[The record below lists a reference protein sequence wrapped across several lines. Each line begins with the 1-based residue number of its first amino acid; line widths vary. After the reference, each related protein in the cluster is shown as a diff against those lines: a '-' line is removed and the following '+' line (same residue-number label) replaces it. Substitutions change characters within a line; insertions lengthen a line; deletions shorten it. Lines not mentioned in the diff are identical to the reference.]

1 MLLLAHYGDEFKGF
15 CVKYNLQLL
24 KQSLVEFNSEVEF
37 AWAAVNYV
45 NKAHTIDL
53 LDEIGNSTLQ
63 YFKSIQCKY
72 GQWSYECEVRLIATK
87 LRLMSFAGT
96 AITDIY
102 IGEKIPKEQR
112 ALLSGVVEHNL
123 PHTKVHMVVAN
134 RDDYFIDIRETPK
147 WKR

>member
-1 MLLLAHYGDEFKGF
+1 M
-15 CVKYNLQLL
+15 Q
-24 KQSLVEFNSEVEF
+24 QSLVELNPELEF

-63 YFKSIQCKY
+63 YFKSIQCKHE
-72 GQWSYECEVRLIATK
+72 QWSYECEVRLIATK
-87 LRLMSFAGT
+87 SGLMSFAGT

-102 IGEKIPKEQR
+102 IGEKMPKEQQ

-134 RDDYFIDIRETPK
+134 RDDYSIDIREIPK
-147 WKR
+147 SKR